1 MIPVGGRNFVHG
13 RSTTRVRGGLAT
25 SWPQFINPA
34 GIAAIV
40 RGARAQLGEREKH
53 VFDLS
58 SYRRCTYVG
67 RWNNRTLIFGHISLL
82 RRTLKLALE

>member
-25 SWPQFINPA
+25 SWPQFIDPA

-40 RGARAQLGEREKH
+40 RGARAQLGDAKNT
-53 VFDLS
+53 FL
-58 SYRRCTYVG
+58 TYLHIDDV
-67 RWNNRTLIFGHISLL
+67 LILGDGIIGPSFSATSPYCEEL
-82 RRTLKLALE
+82 

>member
-25 SWPQFINPA
+25 SWPQVIDPA

-40 RGARAQLGEREKH
+40 RERAHGSGTRKTR
-53 VFDLS
+53 F
-58 SYRRCTYVG
+58 
-67 RWNNRTLIFGHISLL
+67 
-82 RRTLKLALE
+82 